1 VYHVSLRAGVIDS
14 FDAESL
20 RAGSDAAPTHSHFRN
35 ALSGIR
41 TRSVLLWNAF
51 ALCGKLTL
59 ALSFVLTPR
68 PPEDSLLPFFGLG
81 GPRPEVFP
89 IIIPQSAKDWN
100 AEFSLRSRGVRNNV
114 RKAVTPAHKSAR
126 NSTSRRAAFYAL
138 IVLALAVVTFVCA
151 PATRATDNARAATT
165 TNPPAAPKKVIIDTD
180 PGTDDALAILLALN
194 SPELDVR
201 ALTVVPGNV
210 TAQQGLENALKLASL
225 TNRCDIPVA
234 GGAQHPLFQKLITA
248 ELWHGANGLANV
260 ELPASKCKADPRF
273 GPDLIIQMI
282 HESPHEITLVP
293 VGPLTNIALAL
304 LKDPSIV
311 PLVKEVV
318 IMGGSIS
325 GGNVNAAAEANIY
338 NDPEAAQIVFHAGWR
353 LTMVGLDVGDKTLY
367 DQAHLDQLSKTHGP
381 ENDFAVKVLTF
392 LLVQE
397 AKYGAGGGSPM
408 YDPLAVGTA
417 VDPSIVSTQAMH
429 VDVESRGEF
438 TRGETVANRRNAVE
452 RNVLHGDRYII
463 EGIDHVEPNVQVCT
477 GVNADKFLQLLNSR
491 LAGK

>member
-1 VYHVSLRAGVIDS
+1 V
-14 FDAESL
+14 
-20 RAGSDAAPTHSHFRN
+20 
-35 ALSGIR
+35 
-41 TRSVLLWNAF
+41 
-51 ALCGKLTL
+51 LTL
-59 ALSFVLTPR
+59 RLPK
-68 PPEDSLLPFFGLG
+68 DSLLPFCGLG
-81 GPRPEVFP
+81 GPCPEVIP
-89 IIIPQSAKDWN
+89 IISPRFVNYASAK
-100 AEFSLRSRGVRNNV
+100 FSLRPGGT
-114 RKAVTPAHKSAR
+114 RKYVPSAVTRANIFAR
-126 NSTSRRAAFYAL
+126 VATSRSAVFSAFTVL
-138 IVLALAVVTFVCA
+138 VLAVATFTSA
-151 PATRATDNARAATT
+151 SATRADENARSATT
-165 TNPPAAPKKVIIDTD
+165 AKPAQAPKKVIIDTD

-225 TNRCDIPVA
+225 ANRCDIAVA

-260 ELPASKCKADPRF
+260 DLPPSKCKGDPRF

-325 GGNVNAAAEANIY
+325 GGNVNASAEANIY
-338 NDPEAAQIVFHAGWR
+338 NDPEAAQIVFQAGWR

-381 ENDFAVKVLTF
+381 ENDFVVKVLTF
-392 LLVQE
+392 LIGQE

-417 VDPSIVSTQAMH
+417 IDPSIVVTQAMH

-438 TRGETVANRRNAVE
+438 TRGETVANRHDSVE

-463 EGIDHVEPNVQVCT
+463 EGVDHVQPNVQVCI
-477 GVNADKFLQLLNSR
+477 GVNAEKFLQLLNSR